1 MGGDRGAA
9 GGLKVIL
16 GATQENRHEQH
27 DPRRQG
33 GRSHPRPAPGAGPG
47 EGPHPPLAPARLAAA
62 RRAATAILEGAALLG
77 EHPEAGRRLDDARR
91 EWFVPFAAGAYV
103 LRSRLDPE
111 GDPVVIRVWHSREDR
126 PRP

>member
-1 MGGDRGAA
+1 MPALKWLPEALRDLERLHRFLA
-9 GGLKVIL
+9 GKS
-16 GATQENRHEQH
+16 
-27 DPRRQG
+27 P
-33 GRSHPRPAPGAGPG
+33 
-47 EGPHPPLAPARLAAA
+47 AAA

-111 GDPVVIRVWHSREDR
+111 GDPVVIRGWHSRDDR